1 MLAPMD
7 VNDFL
12 GVPDAA
18 RELGLSP
25 ARVRDFIKDKRL
37 PAHKI
42 GDQWII
48 RRQDLAL
55 VAHRRT
61 GRPPRKSREE
71 GPNATRG

>member
-1 MLAPMD
+1 MELQEL
-7 VNDFL
+7 L

-25 ARVRDFIKDKRL
+25 ARVRDFIREGRL
-37 PAHKI
+37 PAYKI

-48 RRQDLAL
+48 RRTDLGL

-61 GRPPRKSREE
+61 GRPPRLVQE
-71 GPNATRG
+71 GADAAG

>member
-1 MLAPMD
+1 MLPAMEIHD
-7 VNDFL
+7 LL

-18 RELGLSP
+18 RELGVSP
-25 ARVRDFIKDKRL
+25 ARVRDFIKDRRL

-48 RRQDLAL
+48 KRQDLAL

-61 GRPPRKSREE
+61 GRPPRRPKED
-71 GPNATRG
+71 GHATPG